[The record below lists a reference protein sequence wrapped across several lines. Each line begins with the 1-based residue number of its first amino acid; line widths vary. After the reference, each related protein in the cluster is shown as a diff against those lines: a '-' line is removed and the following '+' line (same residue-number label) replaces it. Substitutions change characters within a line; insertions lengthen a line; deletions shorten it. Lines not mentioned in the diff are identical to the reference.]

1 VSQRL
6 EQMTRQA
13 SFGRQSDEL
22 LHGPDP
28 NRTDMHALVPST
40 SVTHPQKSRE
50 KQSGFP
56 PQCGEGGVGQPASGP
71 HERQVLPGEQSP
83 YGCAN
88 AGVLIVVRI
97 GADQATAVPAPI
109 RFSIRRLEI
118 S

>member
-1 VSQRL
+1 
-6 EQMTRQA
+6 MTRQA
-13 SFGRQSDEL
+13 SLGRQSDEL
-22 LHGPDP
+22 LHDPDP

-71 HERQVLPGEQSP
+71 HERQVLPGEQPP
-83 YGCAN
+83 YWAN
-88 AGVLIVVRI
+88 AGVRMLVRI
-97 GADQATAVPAPI
+97 GADQATAAPAPI